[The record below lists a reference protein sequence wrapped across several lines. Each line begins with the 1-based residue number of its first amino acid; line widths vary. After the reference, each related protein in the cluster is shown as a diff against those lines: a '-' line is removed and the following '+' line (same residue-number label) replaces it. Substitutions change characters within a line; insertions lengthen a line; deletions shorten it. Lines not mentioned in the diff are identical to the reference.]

1 MEKRIKI
8 EDFHYRPG
16 HSKLLKDR
24 PHEIPDVYK
33 DKDEYKD
40 MMEDYM
46 DQMQSLQSMMYAYD
60 RYSLLLIFQ
69 GMDTSGKDGAIKHVM
84 SGINVAGVQVY
95 AFKRPNDTELD
106 HDWMWRTTC
115 CLPERGRIG
124 IFNRSYYE
132 EVVVVK
138 VHPEILHKYQRIP
151 HDLVKDEKKVFEGR
165 YRDINNFED
174 FQYRNGCRIIKFFMN
189 ISKDEQKARL
199 LDRIEQP
206 EKNWKMSL
214 QDVEERKH
222 WDEYMQAYQDLLDE
236 TSTEHCPWYVIPAND
251 KKNAR
256 LIVSRILLWEMKR
269 LDMQF
274 PEVTDEFRAKLQE
287 VRAFLEKG

>member
-1 MEKRIKI
+1 MEHRIKI
-8 EDFHYRPG
+8 GDFKYVPGKSPKLSERPN
-16 HSKLLKDR
+16 
-24 PHEIPDVYK
+24 EIPDVYE
-33 DKDEYKD
+33 DKDHYED
-40 MMEDYM
+40 MMAEYTS
-46 DQMQSLQSMMYAYD
+46 QMQSLQDMLYAYD

-84 SGINVAGVQVY
+84 SGINVTGVQVFS
-95 AFKRPNDTELD
+95 FKKPSDMELD

-132 EVVVVK
+132 EVLVVK
-138 VHPEILHKYQRIP
+138 VHPKILREYQRIP
-151 HDLVKDEKKVFEGR
+151 HDLIEDEAKVWDDR

-174 FQYRNGCRIIKFFMN
+174 FQYRNGCRVVKFFIN
-189 ISKDEQKARL
+189 ISKDEQKKRL
-199 LDRIEQP
+199 MDRIDQP

-222 WDEYMQAYQDLLDE
+222 WDEYMDAYQSLLDQ
-236 TSTEHCPWYVIPAND
+236 TSTPNCPWYVVPGND

-256 LIVSRILLWEMKR
+256 LIISRIILHELKS
-269 LDMQF
+269 LDMHF
-274 PEVTDEFRAKLQE
+274 PEVTDEFRARLQE
-287 VRAFLEKG
+287 VKDFLETN